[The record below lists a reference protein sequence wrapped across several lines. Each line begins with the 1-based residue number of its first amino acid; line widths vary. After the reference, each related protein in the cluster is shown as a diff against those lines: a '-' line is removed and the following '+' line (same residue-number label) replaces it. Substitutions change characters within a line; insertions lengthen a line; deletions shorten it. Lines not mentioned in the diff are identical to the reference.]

1 MCITNMFCVAC
12 QTDSDCLPNQFCGI
26 REYPVYPSNYF
37 PRDDEQPPGDMTV
50 LVSSDTLFNGSVII
64 HKPVDDHPEVMRD
77 LTIFAIV
84 QQNADNDGYVV
95 AKGVNDQF
103 RDFGLYLRSSK
114 QQVWVP
120 YRTVGGSR
128 DIIIF
133 NNVLLDNTTFHSIA
147 VVVDSVN
154 SRCVLY
160 IDGDVESS
168 KPLIGAPEFNPGV
181 S

>member
-1 MCITNMFCVAC
+1 MI
-12 QTDSDCLPNQFCGI
+12 I
-26 REYPVYPSNYF
+26 
-37 PRDDEQPPGDMTV
+37 
-50 LVSSDTLFNGSVII
+50 LVSRDTSFNGSVII
-64 HKPVDDHPEVMRD
+64 HKPADDHPEVMTD
-77 LTIFAIV
+77 ITIFAIV
-84 QQNADNDGYVV
+84 QQTADNDGYVV

-103 RDFGLYLRSSK
+103 RDFGLYLRSTK

-133 NNVLLDNTTFHSIA
+133 DDVLLDNSTFQSIA

-154 SRCVLY
+154 NRCVLY
-160 IDGDVESS
+160 IDGAVERS
-168 KPLIGAPEFNPGV
+168 KSLIGRPEFNPGV